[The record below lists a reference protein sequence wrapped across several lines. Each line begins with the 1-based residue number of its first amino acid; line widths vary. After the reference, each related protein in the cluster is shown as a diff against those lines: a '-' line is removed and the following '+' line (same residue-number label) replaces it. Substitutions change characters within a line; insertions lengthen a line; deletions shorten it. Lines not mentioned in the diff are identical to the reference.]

1 MVLLKLAVY
10 WYIIAIIMKIRKEKQ
25 LAGEL
30 ETRCG
35 EGRESDRSH
44 AGAMSGLSGTS
55 PNIDLSILDV
65 LDSLPFYVLLIDEDH
80 YILQANKAVLAQLGV
95 DREAIAGKYCPQVI
109 HGLDRPWD
117 ACPLE
122 EAVEKGQAIER
133 EALDQKSGRWIRSAV
148 YPTGRYTP
156 DGKRIFFHMVTD
168 ITDRRRAEEQ
178 LRASR
183 EELENLSA
191 HLESVREEERTNT
204 AREIHDQLGQILTVL
219 NIDLS
224 WLIKRL
230 PKEQESL
237 TQRASSMYELLDTA
251 IQTVKRISA
260 ELRPGVLDDLGLA
273 AAIEWQGAEFE
284 KRTGI
289 KFEMTSNP
297 HDIVLER
304 DRSTAIFRIFQ
315 ETLTNVIRHANAT
328 QVKASLRKYASKLV
342 LIIRDNG
349 KGITKEEI
357 SDPKAFGLIG
367 MRERARFWGGE
378 VKIKGTRG
386 IGTTVVVTVPLTN
399 GGTRC

>member
-1 MVLLKLAVY
+1 M
-10 WYIIAIIMKIRKEKQ
+10 
-25 LAGEL
+25 
-30 ETRCG
+30 
-35 EGRESDRSH
+35 
-44 AGAMSGLSGTS
+44 
-55 PNIDLSILDV
+55 
-65 LDSLPFYVLLIDEDH
+65 
-80 YILQANKAVLAQLGV
+80 
-95 DREAIAGKYCPQVI
+95 
-109 HGLDRPWD
+109 
-117 ACPLE
+117 
-122 EAVEKGQAIER
+122 
-133 EALDQKSGRWIRSAV
+133 
-148 YPTGRYTP
+148 
-156 DGKRIFFHMVTD
+156 
-168 ITDRRRAEEQ
+168 
-178 LRASR
+178 
-183 EELENLSA
+183 
-191 HLESVREEERTNT
+191 
-204 AREIHDQLGQILTVL
+204 
-219 NIDLS
+219 
-224 WLIKRL
+224 
-230 PKEQESL
+230 
-237 TQRASSMYELLDTA
+237 
-251 IQTVKRISA
+251 
-260 ELRPGVLDDLGLA
+260 LDDLGLT